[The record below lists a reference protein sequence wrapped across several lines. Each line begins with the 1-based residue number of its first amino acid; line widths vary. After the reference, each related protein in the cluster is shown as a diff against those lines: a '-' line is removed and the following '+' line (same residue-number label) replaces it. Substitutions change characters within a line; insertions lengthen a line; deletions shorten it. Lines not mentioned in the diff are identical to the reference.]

1 MPAAVLI
8 GTVFAGAGA
17 AGAATSPR
25 ATKTLWVA
33 PTAKVKGESVAC
45 STAKYHAV
53 NRAINA
59 AAVGDTVQVCAGTY
73 TGSASVKVQSQGK
86 TITITSGA
94 LIEKKINLVGM
105 PGAIINAKGLVN
117 GVTIY
122 SPGAAGATV
131 NGITAEGA
139 IGEGILAVGTSGITI
154 ENSTVKHND
163 NGSSKSAW
171 IECQASGPIPN
182 DCGEGLHLLTVTGST
197 VKNNTSEFNSGGM
210 LLSDEFGPTSHNTI
224 KGNLVEDNES
234 DCGITIVG
242 HNAGAVNSK
251 GVPQPKVA
259 GVYDN
264 LVTANMVIS
273 NGTTGEG
280 GGILL
285 AGVASYD
292 NTITDNEIA
301 GNGLAGVTI
310 HEHGLNY
317 LSGDVIAGNWIGTN
331 DITGDPGTPDQS
343 TTGVFVE
350 RDLAKFPIIK
360 ITIKGNTIAWDAI
373 GIYDVAGASGL
384 TEGGNTFIHV
394 KKDVKG

>member
-122 SPGAAGATV
+122 GPGAAGATV
-131 NGITAEGA
+131 NGITAEGC
-139 IGEGILAVGTSGITI
+139 
-154 ENSTVKHND
+154 HRR
-163 NGSSKSAW
+163 
-171 IECQASGPIPN
+171 
-182 DCGEGLHLLTVTGST
+182 
-197 VKNNTSEFNSGGM
+197 
-210 LLSDEFGPTSHNTI
+210 
-224 KGNLVEDNES
+224 
-234 DCGITIVG
+234 
-242 HNAGAVNSK
+242 
-251 GVPQPKVA
+251 
-259 GVYDN
+259 
-264 LVTANMVIS
+264 
-273 NGTTGEG
+273 
-280 GGILL
+280 
-285 AGVASYD
+285 
-292 NTITDNEIA
+292 
-301 GNGLAGVTI
+301 
-310 HEHGLNY
+310 
-317 LSGDVIAGNWIGTN
+317 
-331 DITGDPGTPDQS
+331 GDPRGWY
-343 TTGVFVE
+343 E
-350 RDLAKFPIIK
+350 RDHDREQHGQAQRQRQLEERLDRMPSER
-360 ITIKGNTIAWDAI
+360 THP
-373 GIYDVAGASGL
+373 
-384 TEGGNTFIHV
+384 E
-394 KKDVKG
+394 